1 VGHRRLRQKGKIT
14 RKIEKKKKR
23 KKKKK
28 KSVQKGTKTLKA
40 KIKGDASYK

>member
-1 VGHRRLRQKGKIT
+1 MLKRNVGHRRLRQKGKIT
-14 RKIEKKKKR
+14 RKIE
-23 KKKKK
+23 KKKK

>member
-28 KSVQKGTKTLKA
+28 SVQKGTKTLKA

>member
-23 KKKKK
+23 KKKK
-28 KSVQKGTKTLKA
+28 SVQKGTKTLKA